1 MNEAGRED
9 AAAADPPSDGASG
22 AAPGGPSRRRKLDR
36 AERRVQLIEA
46 TIEVIARLGFARTTL
61 TEVARQADLSHGLV
75 NFHFASKEGLL
86 NETLGHLA
94 EEYHANWTR
103 ALAEASADPAA
114 RLDALLAADFDSA
127 ICTPTRLSAWCAFW
141 GEAQSRPLYQA
152 RCGANDRAY
161 KAALERVCRDLASA
175 GGYAG
180 DPARTARALR
190 VMLEG
195 IWLDLVTM
203 TGPQDRADALR
214 TVRAAAAAFF
224 PRHMGEEG
232 PIAPAGPTR
241 P

>member
-1 MNEAGRED
+1 MTEAEPT
-9 AAAADPPSDGASG
+9 ADRPSEEADG
-22 AAPGGPSRRRKLDR
+22 AAPGGPTRRRKLDR

-86 NETLGHLA
+86 DETLGHLA
-94 EEYHANWTR
+94 EEYRANWTR
-103 ALAEASADPAA
+103 ALLEADPDPAA
-114 RLDALLAADFDSA
+114 RLDALLAADFEPE
-127 ICTPTRLSAWCAFW
+127 ICTPARLSAWCAFW

-152 RCGANDRAY
+152 RCGANDEAY
-161 KAALERVCRDLASA
+161 KSALEGVCRDLASA

-195 IWLDLVTM
+195 TWLDLVTM
-203 TGPQDRADALR
+203 SGPQDRAEALR

-224 PRHMGEEG
+224 PRHMDEDG
-232 PIAPAGPTR
+232 PVAPA
-241 P
+241 